1 MESHLLININ
11 SCEEKGFWT
20 LIVQQNHI
28 KKAFIRNV
36 TLKVKKNIKQTSLF
50 WIFFRLFTQYIL
62 LFVHCQSYQIPPTH
76 THCHFIQLGIELS
89 HCSVSKLKSNRS
101 SYCGTF
107 NSNTYIGILFQHS
120 IHYSYIHII
129 RACTGVA
136 EVVANWSCHLL

>member
-76 THCHFIQLGIELS
+76 SDCHFIQLGIELS

-107 NSNTYIGILFQHS
+107 NSNTYIFYFNIVF
-120 IHYSYIHII
+120 IHII
-129 RACTGVA
+129 GACRGVA